1 MLIPK
6 KLKKNSTIG
15 LIAPSGFITKEKLQ
29 NTIKK
34 LHKIGLKTYFT
45 DRILKKHGYLA
56 GTDENRI
63 ADIHHHFQ
71 NKKVDAIL
79 CVRGGYGLTRILH
92 KIDYELIKNNPKA
105 LIGYSDITALQYAL
119 FKKINLISY
128 HGFLGISEFTEYN
141 INNFKNL
148 LFYNKKEIIHFDEQK
163 QKNNTEYNYYVI
175 NHGIATGQ
183 LIGGNLSLMTAL
195 IGTPYNIDYT
205 NKLVFIEEI
214 DENPYKIDRM
224 LTQLLHA
231 TNLKKANGIILGI
244 FNKCSIKSKSENP
257 NNSLSLQQIFK
268 DRLSKIK
275 IPIIYGFSFGHI
287 TNSAIFPFGQNAELN
302 TKKTTCK
309 IKIL

>member
-6 KLKKNSTIG
+6 KIKKNSTIG

-29 NTIKK
+29 NTIQK
-34 LHKIGLKTYFT
+34 LHKIELKTYYT
-45 DRILKKHGYLA
+45 DRIIEKHGYLA

-71 NKKVDAIL
+71 NKQVDAIL
-79 CVRGGYGLTRILH
+79 CIRGGYGLTRILH
-92 KIDYELIKNNPKA
+92 KIDYELIRNNPKA

-119 FKKINLISY
+119 LKKINLISY
-128 HGFLGISEFTEYN
+128 HGFLGISDFTDYN

-148 LFYNKKEIIHFDEQK
+148 IFYNKKEIIHFDEQK
-163 QKNNTEYNYYVI
+163 QKNNSEYNYYII

-214 DENPYKIDRM
+214 NEEPYKIDRM

-231 TNLKKANGIILGI
+231 TNLKKANGIILGV
-244 FNKCSIKSKSENP
+244 FKKCSLKSKNENP
-257 NNSLSLQQIFK
+257 NNSLSLQQILK
-268 DRLSKIK
+268 DRLSTIK
-275 IPIIYGFSFGHI
+275 KPIIYGFSFGHI
-287 TNSAIFPFGQNAELN
+287 TNSAILPFGQNATIN
-302 TKKTTCK
+302 TKKKT
-309 IKIL
+309 ILIT